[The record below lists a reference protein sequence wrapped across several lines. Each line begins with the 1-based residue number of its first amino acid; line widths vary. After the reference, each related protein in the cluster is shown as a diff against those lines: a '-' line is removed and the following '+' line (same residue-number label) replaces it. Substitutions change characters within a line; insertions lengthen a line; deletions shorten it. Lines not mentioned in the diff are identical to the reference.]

1 MPSKNF
7 NKNKYAPKLILFNE
21 KKMRKIPMLLKKQFY
36 HFLCTMYVPCNYKVL
51 NDQRH
56 WQWIL
61 FQSKDHVPIT
71 MNMFAKCLLVLIL
84 TVALVQ
90 TLQCYDCS
98 VKLAGSSGI
107 SICKDGE
114 MGKLVDCAGSCL
126 KSVIGRWYFFVMY
139 RCLYKIPQNHD
150 QNK

>member
-1 MPSKNF
+1 MLSKNF
-7 NKNKYAPKLILFNE
+7 NKNKCAPE
-21 KKMRKIPMLLKKQFY
+21 RYYSMKKNRKSPMLLKKQFY
-36 HFLCTMYVPCNYKVL
+36 HFLCTIYVPCNYKVL

-61 FQSKDHVPIT
+61 FQSKHHVSIT
-71 MNMFAKCLLVLIL
+71 INMFAKCILVLIL

-90 TLQCYDCS
+90 TLKCYDCS
-98 VKLAGSSGI
+98 VKPPGSSGI
-107 SICKDGE
+107 CKDGDLGE
-114 MGKLVDCAGSCL
+114 LVDCAGSCL
-126 KSVIGRWYFFVMY
+126 KSVIGRWYFSVMY